1 MNSKKMYLLIGAFI
15 LFWIV
20 FIAWG
25 MFKTN
30 IKLAQEKFLPQIGKK
45 ATEGATPGE
54 PSQPGQPAGPGGSS
68 PQKPSSPSQ
77 DEKKLTDL
85 LPEEPPPLMV
95 RVFKVKPINF
105 QDNLPVMGTVKGK
118 TEIPLKFEISGVIN
132 KINFREGEK
141 IKKGDVIACIDPK
154 DVQLKYVYA
163 KNKFNSA
170 QASAG
175 SAKKR
180 LEVFQKLYDAGAI
193 LKTKLEEIELE
204 YESAKYQVETARS
217 EMDLAENELGKT
229 CIAATKEG
237 VMGTREAEEG
247 QFITP
252 QDKAGTLFE
261 IREVFVEVGVVE
273 RDIDKIKIGQKA
285 KVFVDAYLNTP
296 FEGTVAYIFPVVEG
310 KSRTLTIKIKVNN
323 PESQLLPGMF
333 TRAEILLHEVQN
345 ALIVPMT
352 SLYPTGNIYRAPVI
366 PAESL
371 KTDEDGFQT
380 GRLEMRTVTVPY
392 KTSDY
397 AQVSEGI
404 KANDYIV
411 TEVQGEFKD
420 KAKVKI
426 VGTEESSF

>member
-1 MNSKKMYLLIGAFI
+1 
-15 LFWIV
+15 
-20 FIAWG
+20 
-25 MFKTN
+25 
-30 IKLAQEKFLPQIGKK
+30 
-45 ATEGATPGE
+45 
-54 PSQPGQPAGPGGSS
+54 
-68 PQKPSSPSQ
+68 
-77 DEKKLTDL
+77 
-85 LPEEPPPLMV
+85 
-95 RVFKVKPINF
+95 
-105 QDNLPVMGTVKGK
+105 MGTVKGK
-118 TEIPLKFEISGVIN
+118 TEIPLKFEVSGVIN

-163 KNKFNSA
+163 KNKFNST
-170 QASAG
+170 QASAN

-229 CIAATKEG
+229 CITATKDG
-237 VMGTREAEEG
+237 VMGPREAEEG
-247 QFITP
+247 QFITQ

-273 RDIDKIKIGQKA
+273 RDIDKIKIGQKT
-285 KVFVDAYLNTP
+285 KVFVDAYQNSP

-310 KSRTLTIKIKVNN
+310 KSRTLTVKIKVDN

-333 TRAEILLHEVQN
+333 SRAEILLHEVQN

-366 PAESL
+366 PAETI

-397 AQVSEGI
+397 AQVSEGL

>member
-1 MNSKKMYLLIGAFI
+1 MNSKKMYFLIGAFI
-15 LFWIV
+15 FFWIA

-30 IKLAQEKFLPQIGKK
+30 IKLAQEKLLSQAGKSAK
-45 ATEGATPGE
+45 EEGKPGE
-54 PSQPGQPAGPGGSS
+54 TALPGQPAGTEESGG
-68 PQKPSSPSQ
+68 QKTASGTP
-77 DEKKLTDL
+77 DEKKPEDL
-85 LPEEPPPLMV
+85 LPQEPAPLMV

-118 TEIPLKFEISGVIN
+118 TEIPLKFEVSGVIN
-132 KINFREGEK
+132 KINFREGET

-154 DVQLKYVYA
+154 DIQLKYVYA

-170 QASAG
+170 QAAANA
-175 SAKKR
+175 AKKR

-229 CIAATKEG
+229 CVTATKEG
-237 VMGTREAEEG
+237 VMGPRDAEEG

-273 RDIDKIKIGQKA
+273 RDIDKIKIGQKT
-285 KVFVDAYLNTP
+285 KVFVDAYPNAP

-310 KSRTLTIKIKVNN
+310 KSRTLTIKIKVDN
-323 PESQLLPGMF
+323 PESRLLPGMF
-333 TRAEILLHEVQN
+333 SRAEILLHEVQN

-366 PAESL
+366 PAETL
-371 KTDEDGFQT
+371 RTDEDGFQT
-380 GRLEMRTVTVPY
+380 GILEMRTVSVPY

-397 AQVSEGI
+397 AQVSSGL
-404 KANDYIV
+404 KADDYIV

>member
-1 MNSKKMYLLIGAFI
+1 MNSRKMYLLIGAFI

-20 FIAWG
+20 FISWG

-30 IKLAQEKFLPQIGKK
+30 IKLAQEKLLPQFNK
-45 ATEGATPGE
+45 GAKEEIKPG
-54 PSQPGQPAGPGGSS
+54 GQPAGPGGGEQGKTSEA
-68 PQKPSSPSQ
+68 PR
-77 DEKKLTDL
+77 EGKKLTDL
-85 LPEEPPPLMV
+85 MPPEEPPPLMV
-95 RVFKVKPINF
+95 RVFKVKPVNF

-118 TEIPLKFEISGVIN
+118 TEIPLKFEVSGVIN

-170 QASAG
+170 QASAN

-204 YESAKYQVETARS
+204 YEAAKYQVETARS

-237 VMGTREAEEG
+237 VMGPREAEEG

-261 IREVFVEVGVVE
+261 IKEVFVEVGVVE

-285 KVFVDAYLNTP
+285 KVFVDAFQNIP
-296 FEGTVAYIFPVVEG
+296 FDGTVAYIFPVVEG
-310 KSRTLTIKIKVNN
+310 KSRTLTIKIKVDN

-333 TRAEILLHEVQN
+333 SRAEILLHEVQN

-366 PAESL
+366 PAETL
-371 KTDEDGFQT
+371 RTDEDGFQT

-397 AQVSEGI
+397 AQVSEGM

-426 VGTEESSF
+426 VGTEEGSF